1 VLIGAPIGKNKM
13 KIDPQISSHWRIY
26 ILQSLYASIAVFFIT
41 IVLGMEHAFIS
52 HYTKPF
58 IRDLV

>member
-1 VLIGAPIGKNKM
+1 M